1 MKTFTFKQ
9 ALEVLNTYFK
19 AYTIIRKWDTIRELC
34 IVFKDGTG
42 KTWELLS
49 TGDTYF
55 QTVENYVIIEV

>member
-19 AYTIIRKWDTIRELC
+19 GYTIIRKWDNISELC
-34 IVFKDGTG
+34 VVFNDSTG

-49 TGDTYF
+49 TDDDYF
-55 QTVENYVIIEV
+55 QNIENYVIIES